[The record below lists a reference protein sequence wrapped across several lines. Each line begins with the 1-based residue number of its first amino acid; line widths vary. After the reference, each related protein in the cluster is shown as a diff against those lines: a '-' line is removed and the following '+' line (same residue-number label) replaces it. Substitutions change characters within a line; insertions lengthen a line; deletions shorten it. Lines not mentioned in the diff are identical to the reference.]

1 MTGTY
6 RHGRTYC
13 QATGC
18 QARVR
23 RAAEIELPV
32 AWEQDRE
39 YTTLTVL
46 VGLCAHHGREIDR
59 RVQALL
65 SARSVLPALLTVIDC
80 AIQTEGDQHQRLC
93 DLQAQLDVAEA
104 ALAAQGVENG
114 EMAAVHEM
122 VVMLARGPEA
132 GGAA

>member
-13 QATGC
+13 QVAGC
-18 QARVR
+18 QVRVR

-46 VGLCAHHGREIDR
+46 VGLCPHHGREIDR

-80 AIQTEGDQHQRLC
+80 AIQTEEDQHRRLC
-93 DLQAQLDVAEA
+93 ELRAQLEIAEA

-114 EMAAVHEM
+114 EVAAVHEM
-122 VVMLARGPEA
+122 VTMLARGREA